1 MAVLMH
7 MLDMH
12 HKDVIQMANATFM
25 PPTLTS
31 LMQSKDRQF
40 QAADKKDKIRWD
52 HRISK
57 LILLPGKTW
66 MKEVQKVYTPMI

>member
-12 HKDVIQMANATFM
+12 HKDVLQMENATFM

-31 LMQSKDRQF
+31 LVQSKDR
-40 QAADKKDKIRWD
+40 
-52 HRISK
+52 
-57 LILLPGKTW
+57 
-66 MKEVQKVYTPMI
+66 